1 MKPIIVTYS
10 NESFEIFSVGYLSI
24 SGPNGTWTPVK
35 NGGYYS
41 GKSLTTGNYADLFE
55 KDIKLFARKIRK
67 RKTPVTNY

>member
-10 NESFEIFSVGYLSI
+10 NESYVIISVGYLSI
-24 SGPNGTWTPVK
+24 SGPNGTWSPVQ

-41 GKSLTTGNYADLFE
+41 CKSLTTGNYADLFE